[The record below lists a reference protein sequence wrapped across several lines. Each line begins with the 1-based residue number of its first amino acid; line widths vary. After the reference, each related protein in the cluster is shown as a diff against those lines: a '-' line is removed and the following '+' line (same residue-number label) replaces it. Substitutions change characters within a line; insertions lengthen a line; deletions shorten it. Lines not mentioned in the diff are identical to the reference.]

1 MFNESCITI
10 EQHWKFSEKYHS
22 HIAITIFTLPYNL
35 AMLEPSLT
43 IIMAVSQYDVIP
55 PPPHAHTLTCKV
67 SQIKET

>member
-43 IIMAVSQYDVIP
+43 IIMPDDVI